1 MRWRYKPGTEVIVDV
16 PIDINGISQK
26 FADIIKLMVYEN
38 CTVWMEDHNERDGS
52 GHDTGVQ
59 PEKIVE
65 KTYYDVCKLFYDSN
79 KGSLLRTLIYT
90 IGHFAIAITVLML
103 IADVSFMIALTD
115 AIVEPLANAVWYFVL
130 DKIWTSK
137 LNKKK

>member
-1 MRWRYKPGTEVIVDV
+1 MEITK
-16 PIDINGISQK
+16 GIFQASQN
-26 FADIIKLMVYEN
+26 IYQN
-38 CTVWMEDHNERDGS
+38 
-52 GHDTGVQ
+52 
-59 PEKIVE
+59 
-65 KTYYDVCKLFYDSN
+65 N